1 MPDAD
6 AQKTS
11 AMSTPLAAATDFVP
25 KIQKLLESKKDESGN
40 AVVNVLAAGNEYV
53 IYEKEC
59 KDINDR
65 LRVLISGK
73 TEASE
78 LDLLIRFTKVKS
90 RYVEAKGL
98 LYRSPNFGMMKNRIA
113 HVLSSVFTDKD
124 FDGIAEFDKL
134 IKQIKF
140 ESDQMVVRRVVYA
153 LPAVI
158 AAVVSIITA
167 FILYDGAVPS
177 RLNMALLVIV
187 SGSIGCS
194 MSVLSRV
201 GTMNLEEVESRWWYL
216 VVGFERVFLSYMAA
230 ACALILLKAEIINI
244 SLGQQSPWGVM
255 AVLITAS
262 FSEAL
267 VPSVLKKIEGKF

>member
-1 MPDAD
+1 MPEGDV
-6 AQKTS
+6 QKQG
-11 AMSTPLAAATDFVP
+11 AVVIPPAGNTDFVP

-40 AVVNVLAAGNEYV
+40 TVVNVLAAGNEYV

-65 LRVLISGK
+65 LKVLIHGR
-73 TEASE
+73 TEESDS
-78 LDLLIRFTKVKS
+78 DLLKRFTAVKS

-113 HVLSSVFTDKD
+113 HVLSSVFTDRD

-140 ESDQMVVRRVVYA
+140 ESDQMVIRRVVYA

-158 AAVVSIITA
+158 AAVISILA
-167 FILYDGAVPS
+167 GYILYDGGAPS
-177 RLNMALLVIV
+177 RLNMALLVIA

-230 ACALILLKAEIINI
+230 ACALILLKADIINI

-255 AVLITAS
+255 AILITAS